1 MSRLTVRL
9 PDTLHQQIEMR
20 AQEEGVSMNQYIVFA
35 LTRQVGQDYNV
46 QAMPENL
53 IAEQRT
59 HYRTLLDSLGRAS
72 FPEIQQVLN
81 EREQVEPEVGLTP
94 DVVERLRQRI
104 AAKTLKKNVAG
115 NRPATNFFSPR
126 RFL

>member
-35 LTRQVGQDYNV
+35 LTRQVGQDYHV
-46 QAMPENL
+46 QQLPENMV
-53 IAEQRT
+53 AEQRA

-81 EREQVEPEVGLTP
+81 ERERAEPEMGLTP
-94 DVVERLRQRI
+94 DVVERLRQQI
-104 AAKTLKKNVAG
+104 AAKSHKQT
-115 NRPATNFFSPR
+115 
-126 RFL
+126 

>member
-20 AQEEGVSMNQYIVFA
+20 AEEEGVSMNQYIVFA

-46 QAMPENL
+46 QHQPEH
-53 IAEQRT
+53 IVAEQRA

-72 FPEIQQVLN
+72 FSEIQQVLN
-81 EREQVEPEVGLTP
+81 EREQVEPELGLTP
-94 DVVERLRQRI
+94 EVVDKLRERI
-104 AAKTLKKNVAG
+104 AAKSKK
-115 NRPATNFFSPR
+115 
-126 RFL
+126 